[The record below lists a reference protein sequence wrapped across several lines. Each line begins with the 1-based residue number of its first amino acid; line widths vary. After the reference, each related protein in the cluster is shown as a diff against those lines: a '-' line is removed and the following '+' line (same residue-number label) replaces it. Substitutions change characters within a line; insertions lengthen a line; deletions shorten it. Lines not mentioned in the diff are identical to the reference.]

1 MNNTPVEEPDMCLV
15 LDLGFCKWRN
25 VLPRGRLPDPVG
37 AYLPRG
43 RFRRLGVQTGWSW
56 TKSTI
61 GSANRGPGWTFST
74 IGRSKWTK
82 ETIGRRKTSPN
93 RAKRPRGPPKDT
105 QSCKT
110 STSGQYIAGVIAG
123 FVRYPRRVHM
133 ITVRAAIIIIAH
145 HPPRWVIKVVL
156 VQRSRWSPS

>member
-1 MNNTPVEEPDMCLV
+1 MAKCPDLWA
-15 LDLGFCKWRN
+15 LARL
-25 VLPRGRLPDPVG
+25 RGRSPGSAG
-37 AYLPRG
+37 ARLARG
-43 RFRRLGVQTGWSW
+43 RFRRLGVQTGLPW
-56 TKSTI
+56 TKRTI
-61 GSANRGPGWTFST
+61 GSANPAPGWTFST
-74 IGRSKWTK
+74 IGRSKWTFQ
-82 ETIGRRKTSPN
+82 TIGRQKTSPN
-93 RAKRPRGPPKDT
+93 RSKRPRGPPKDT

-156 VQRSRWSPS
+156 VQRSRWCPS